1 MDKDAERRKAMN
13 HEGYRDDT
21 ADRAIHNA
29 DRMPKHIWNIFK
41 KLNLVAEKS
50 GIEIVEIRDRE
61 SGKKYRR

>member
-1 MDKDAERRKAMN
+1 MN

-61 SGKKYRR
+61 SGKKYSR